1 MKTNENTR
9 LIMHAIAHEIE
20 WMWDVRCNPKN
31 EHKDMTT
38 LENNIIA
45 LANEYFTL
53 RGHSGSV
60 CFITGVDDEVNTV
73 SSIRDMVYQERA
85 KNEKNY

>member
-1 MKTNENTR
+1 M
-9 LIMHAIAHEIE
+9 IMHAIAHEIE
-20 WMWDVRCNPKN
+20 WIWGVICNTKN

-53 RGHSGSV
+53 RGHFGSV
-60 CFITGVDDEVNTV
+60 CFIIGVDDEVNTV